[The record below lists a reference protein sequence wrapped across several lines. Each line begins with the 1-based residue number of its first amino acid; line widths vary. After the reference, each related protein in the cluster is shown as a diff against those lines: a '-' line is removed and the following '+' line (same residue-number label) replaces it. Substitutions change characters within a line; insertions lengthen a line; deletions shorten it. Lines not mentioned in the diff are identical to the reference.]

1 VNFLFNGTTRTHALR
16 MVEGRP
22 QEPVEKWGMLEWA
35 QVSGDYFQTL
45 GIPLLRGRFFDQRD
59 GPDAPPVVI
68 VNESL
73 ARRYWPGEDPIGKR
87 LKGMDP
93 RGPNNG
99 RNDDW
104 LTVVGLVRDMRGGGP
119 ERPPF
124 SQIYEAQ
131 AQRGEQ
137 TSMFLVR
144 MAGDPIRAVA
154 GARAAIRQVDKDATV
169 SRAGTVDSLIAEDQ
183 TERRFQTWLIG
194 VFSALSLGLA
204 ALGVFAVMHFAV
216 IAKTREIGIRI
227 AVGAR
232 NGDIAWLIV
241 RDGARLAVTGIVAG
255 AFASAW
261 ATEALSGLL
270 FGVKSTDPVSF
281 AAAGSILALIAIA
294 ACYLPARRAVRL
306 DPVTALRVNG

>member
-1 VNFLFNGTTRTHALR
+1 
-16 MVEGRP
+16 
-22 QEPVEKWGMLEWA
+22 
-35 QVSGDYFQTL
+35 
-45 GIPLLRGRFFDQRD
+45 
-59 GPDAPPVVI
+59 
-68 VNESL
+68 
-73 ARRYWPGEDPIGKR
+73 
-87 LKGMDP
+87 MDP